1 MLLQLDKDVMI
12 KSDLEKVIPQV
23 GRLQNKWLSTAI

>member
-23 GRLQNKWLSTAI
+23 GCKTSGLV